1 MDKGNCVYQAGPIE
15 ITLGYR
21 PLMADQGVC
30 VQVYANVESKETEIL
45 RFDCFD
51 QDPHYHYG
59 PENRN
64 VRLHLDK
71 VTCGTPFAWTMHNL
85 RHNLPAMIKRAGY
98 ESVAAA
104 VEAHPVSSAVL
115 DEIEAKG
122 RELAVTERRTVT
134 HKFERMLEKDVYRVG
149 NICMGLEYRLLPQI
163 HSQGLAI
170 HVLSNIADQVV
181 ELLAFDCFDNGPH
194 YHYGPRNQDIRIY
207 WDTVT
212 SGDPLAWTLDQFKI
226 GNLRRMIERAGYP
239 TVANDLDESL
249 LQSMLPEIER
259 RAWELV
265 AENKAAQAAPTA
277 MRGQQKTKEQ
287 LMQEIEALREQ
298 IAALAS

>member
-1 MDKGNCVYQAGPIE
+1 MDKGSIVYSAGPIE
-15 ITLGYR
+15 ITLEYR
-21 PLMADQGVC
+21 ALMADQGVC
-30 VQVYANVESKETEIL
+30 VQVYANVESKDTEIL

-59 PENRN
+59 PEHRN

-71 VTCGTPFAWTMHNL
+71 VTCGTPFAWTMDNL

-98 ESVAAA
+98 ANVAAA
-104 VEAHPVSSAVL
+104 VDAHPVSSTLL

-134 HKFERMLEKDVYRVG
+134 HKFERMLEQDVYRVG
-149 NICMGLEYRLLPQI
+149 NICIGLEYRILPQLQ
-163 HSQGLAI
+163 SQGLAI
-170 HVLSNIADQVV
+170 HVLSTVADQVV

-207 WDTVT
+207 WDTTT
-212 SGDPLAWTLDQFKI
+212 SGNTLAWTLNQFKI
-226 GNLRRMIERAGYP
+226 GNMRRMIERAGYP
-239 TVANDLDESL
+239 TIANDLDETL
-249 LQSMLPEIER
+249 LQSMLPAIER

-265 AENKAAQAAPTA
+265 AENTAAPTA
-277 MRGQQKTKEQ
+277 PTAMSGQQKTKEE
-287 LMQEIEALREQ
+287 LLQEIEALRTQ
-298 IAALAS
+298 VAALAS

>member
-1 MDKGNCVYQAGPIE
+1 MDKGNWGYSAGPIE

-21 PLMADQGVC
+21 ALMADQGVC
-30 VQVYANVESKETEIL
+30 AQVYATVEGKETEIL

-59 PENRN
+59 PEHRN

-98 ESVAAA
+98 ASVAAA
-104 VEAHPVSSAVL
+104 VEAHPVPGALL
-115 DEIEAKG
+115 DEIETKG
-122 RELAVTERRTVT
+122 RALAVSERRTVT
-134 HKFERMLEKDVYRVG
+134 HKFERMLEQDVYRVG
-149 NICMGLEYRLLPQI
+149 NICIGLEYRLLPQLN
-163 HSQGLAI
+163 SQGLAI
-170 HVLSNIADQVV
+170 HVLSTIADQVV

-207 WDTVT
+207 WDTTT
-212 SGDPLAWTLDQFKI
+212 SGDTLAWTLNQFKI

-239 TVANDLDESL
+239 TVAHDLDEAL
-249 LQSMLPEIER
+249 LQSMLPAIER

-265 AENKAAQAAPTA
+265 AENKAAQAAQMTKNS
-277 MRGQQKTKEQ
+277 QKKTKTQ
-287 LMQEIEALREQ
+287 LLEEIEALRAQ
-298 IAALAS
+298 VAALES